1 MNAALQGFTVW
12 SEVSM
17 MTVNPVLVLSPT
29 HRTSKLSVF
38 IHLFCFLIVSE
49 NIKYHVS
56 IIYHVCVLF
65 SKTYLCQFLLF
76 YICKY
81 SNINYMFT
89 GLFFYGIFKFVSVE
103 NLCLC
108 KVSVQPV

>member
-1 MNAALQGFTVW
+1 MNAVLPGFTVW

-17 MTVNPVLVLSPT
+17 MTVNPVPVLSPT

-38 IHLFCFLIVSE
+38 IHLSFFFIVSK

-56 IIYHVCVLF
+56 IMYHVCVLF

-76 YICKY
+76 Y
-81 SNINYMFT
+81 
-89 GLFFYGIFKFVSVE
+89 
-103 NLCLC
+103 LC
-108 KVSVQPV
+108 KGLKSIQILIICSLDIFFLWYL